1 MKGVIFLHI
10 FNKCGMALG
19 GDRREP
25 MFESPVD
32 SISEK
37 YIQMKGKKDMQKKNV

>member
-10 FNKCGMALG
+10 FNKCGVALG

-25 MFESPVD
+25 MFESPVG

-37 YIQMKGKKDMQKKNV
+37 YIQMKSKKAMQKKNV